1 MKKIIILDDID
12 FSIVKHLINGIRL
25 EGILIHSNNVIEI
38 PDKYYKLI
46 NQYLKKFKIQ
56 KRKYYDTDVNGK
68 KI

>member
-1 MKKIIILDDID
+1 MKKIVIPDDLD
-12 FSIVKHLINGIRL
+12 FSIVKHFINGIML
-25 EGILIHSNNVIEI
+25 EGITVHEDNTIVI

-56 KRKYYDTDVNGK
+56 KRKYHGSDVNGK